1 MQIPQ
6 STGFS
11 YWGCGWGNCWRCSK
25 VHSSKVYNA
34 NIPRAVPCNISGVRT
49 PWPGNV
55 TYQDDNEDTTL
66 KMAGYIATTVMT
78 RKHRMKIDLYLGLDM

>member
-6 STGFS
+6 TTGFS
-11 YWGCGWGNCWRCSK
+11 HWGCGWGNCWRCSK

-34 NIPRAVPCNISGVRT
+34 KILRAVPCNISGVRN

-55 TYQDDNEDTTL
+55 TYQDDNEDNIED
-66 KMAGYIATTVMT
+66 GRIY
-78 RKHRMKIDLYLGLDM
+78 RNNGDDEERPNED